1 MFIGNLKMKSASGA
15 VHGDQHYMQLAL
27 AEAEAAAVEG
37 DVPIG
42 AVLVSSDGIVIATG
56 RNRREELGDPTAHAE
71 MLALRHRAGRGNWRQ
86 EATTLY
92 VTLEPCP
99 MCMGALLLARVER
112 LVFGARDAKAGAAV
126 SLYRMAED
134 PRLNHRM
141 SVHGGVLE
149 ESCSAVLSEFFR
161 DLRQARRSERENR
174 HLER

>member
-1 MFIGNLKMKSASGA
+1 MKSASGG
-15 VHGDQHYMQLAL
+15 VRDDLHYMQLAL
-27 AEAEAAAVEG
+27 AEARAAAAVG
-37 DVPIG
+37 DVPVG
-42 AVLVSSDGIVIATG
+42 AVLIDRHGAVLATG

-71 MLALRHRAGRGNWRQ
+71 MVALRARAGEGNWRQ

-112 LVFGARDAKAGAAV
+112 LVFGATDPKAGAAV

-141 SVHGGVLE
+141 DMGGGVLAKE
-149 ESCSAVLSEFFR
+149 CGALLSEFFKA
-161 DLRQARRSERENR
+161 LRAARGDQQGGEY
-174 HLER
+174 LER